1 MKAAKARWLG
11 MLVALIMLLSM
22 APFLVGQHTANAE
35 PVEEFISFTVTD
47 YNNDGIK
54 FGSVNPGEENQPAD
68 WGDSQGAVTL
78 TVGAETNVNVGVYL
92 KGDNFT
98 VGVNTLA
105 VTNVKYDDD
114 PTLGEGTE
122 TGDSEGVMATTYA
135 ASPWYTVAASTAD
148 THQVYH
154 WISIP
159 GGQKAGDYTSTFYY
173 QAIKS
178 L

>member
-1 MKAAKARWLG
+1 MKTAKAKWVG
-11 MLVALIMLLSM
+11 MLVALALLLSM
-22 APFLVGQHTANAE
+22 APVLSGQQGVSAE
-35 PVEEFISFTVTD
+35 IEEEIISFTVTD
-47 YNNDGIK
+47 YNNDGVK
-54 FGSVNPGEENQPAD
+54 FGSADPGEENHPAD
-68 WGDSQGAVTL
+68 CGGAQGAVTL
-78 TVGAETNVNVGVYL
+78 TVGAETNVNIGVYL

-98 VGVNTLA
+98 IGGNTLA